1 MANEIKRMI
10 TILTPCFNEVDNV
23 TELVDAIINIGKKI
37 PDIKMKHLFID
48 NASTDGT
55 VQKLRTL
62 SDQYDHIQVILN
74 NRNYGHIRSPMHGL
88 FQSEGDAVV
97 VMASDFQDPPELII
111 EFVNKWIQG
120 HKVVIGIK
128 EGSDESIFFSLIRNF
143 YYNLI
148 NRLSNTPLIKNFTGF
163 GLYDREVVET
173 LRSLNDPY
181 PYFRGLIS
189 ELGFE
194 TVKINFRQPKRERGF
209 TKNNF
214 YTLSDMAFLGIT
226 NHSKIPLR
234 LATFSGFVISLL
246 SLLVGI
252 TYFIYKLMFWD
263 RFELG
268 IAPLVIGIFF
278 FAAVQLFFIG
288 LIGEYIGSIHTQV
301 LRRPLVV
308 EKERINFD

>member
-1 MANEIKRMI
+1 MLDDIKKII

-23 TELVDAIINIGKKI
+23 VELADTIFDIGSKI
-37 PDIKMKHLFID
+37 PDIKINHLFID

-55 VQKLRTL
+55 IEQLRKLSL
-62 SDQYDHIQVILN
+62 KYDHVQVILN

-88 FQSEGDAVV
+88 FQSKGDAVV
-97 VMASDFQDPPELII
+97 IMASDFQDPPELIT
-111 EFVNKWIQG
+111 EFVTRWKQG
-120 HKVVIGIK
+120 HEAVIGVK
-128 EGSDESIFFSLIRNF
+128 EGSHESIFFYKIRSY

-148 NRLSNTPLIKNFTGF
+148 NRLSDTPLIKNFTGF
-163 GLYDREVVET
+163 GLYDRKVIEI
-173 LRSLNDPY
+173 LRSLDDPY

-194 TVKINFRQPKRERGF
+194 TATIKFKQPKRKRGF

-214 YTLSDMAFLGIT
+214 YSLYDMALLGIT

-234 LATFSGFVISLL
+234 LVTFSGFIIALL
-246 SLLVGI
+246 SLLIGI
-252 TYFIYKLMFWD
+252 IYFIYKLMFWD
-263 RFELG
+263 RFEVG

-288 LIGEYIGSIHTQV
+288 IIGEYIGSIHTQI
-301 LRRPLVV
+301 LKRPMVI
-308 EKERINFD
+308 EKERINI